1 MSEARPETRCH
12 RRSAD
17 DAQPDWQLL
26 PSPVLV
32 LTTAGDATAVN
43 CAFNDLTGLAAEA
56 ACGAGWRSVLGAEA
70 LAPLHEALAARRDFR
85 LQLALRRVG
94 SAAAAETWVDCSARW
109 LPLAERY
116 LCQLHDVSAVRM
128 AEAGAREQA
137 QQLRLVANSVPAL
150 MALYAADDYRCL
162 FANAGYAKTF
172 GHTEQ
177 SILGQTFEQIIGAD
191 AARMVKPFVDEV
203 HRHGRPTRYERQLTT
218 PQGRQW
224 IDVQMVP
231 HLAEDGKVLAAFV
244 LITDITRHREAER
257 TVRESEERLGKFM
270 QASVEGIV
278 FHKDGIVTDAN
289 PPILALMGYTL
300 DEIVGRKNLEFI
312 APEQVPK
319 VLEVMAS
326 GAETTYES
334 VLLHKD
340 GLRIP
345 VEFIVRTIE
354 RGGEKLRMT
363 IVRDLRDREAA
374 RSHIYHLAHHDAL
387 TGLLNRMAFMERL
400 EVLMGSGRSGDAEGA
415 LLFIDL
421 DQFKRVNDSLGHLA
435 GDVLLQTLAQR
446 LKQLLRGSD
455 LVARFGGD
463 EFLVLLPGALPLAD
477 VQEVA
482 RKVLVSFAAPL
493 LLEGRSISV
502 TPSVGIALYP
512 LHAGTPAEL
521 IRCAD
526 AAMYAAKQQG
536 RATQRC
542 YDPELGQRALAAL
555 ELESQLTQAVTRG
568 EFVLHYQPQV
578 RAGDGVLVG
587 AEALIRW
594 RHPTRGL
601 VEPDD
606 FIPLVEQHRLVM
618 PIGQWVLREAVRAA
632 RRWQSAGRALSVSV
646 NVSSLQ
652 FRDAGFGA
660 SVAQVLREEGLA
672 GEWLELEIT
681 ERMLMEDIDAV
692 SATLADLK
700 ALGVRIAIDDFGT
713 GYSSLG
719 RLNRL
724 PIDRIKIDRS
734 FVQGLP
740 DNTGH
745 AAIARAIVMLAQS
758 LGLATIAEGVETEA
772 QRDFLVALGCEQLQ
786 GQLFG
791 APRADDRF
799 AATVA

>member
-1 MSEARPETRCH
+1 MSDFQPD

-17 DAQPDWQLL
+17 ATQPDWHAL
-26 PSPVLV
+26 PTPVLV
-32 LTTAGDATAVN
+32 LTAGGDATAVN
-43 CAFNDLTGLAAEA
+43 TAFSEFAGLAADA
-56 ACGAGWRSVLGAEA
+56 ARGAGWRAVFGAAA
-70 LAPLHEALAARRDFR
+70 LAPLLQALAARRDFN
-85 LQLALRRVG
+85 LQLALRRGRGDAPEV
-94 SAAAAETWVDCSARW
+94 WVDCSARW
-109 LPLAERY
+109 LPPAERY
-116 LCQLHDVSAVRM
+116 LCQLHDVSAARQ

-137 QQLRLVANSVPAL
+137 QQLRLVANNVPAL
-150 MALYAADDYRCL
+150 IALYAADDYRCL
-162 FANAGYAKTF
+162 FANAGYAQTF
-172 GHTEQ
+172 GLTEQ
-177 SILGQTFEQIIGAD
+177 SILGRTFEQVIGSE
-191 AARMVKPFVDEV
+191 AARLIKPYVDEV
-203 HRHGRPTRYERQLTT
+203 HQGGRPARYERKLAT
-218 PQGRQW
+218 PQGTKW
-224 IDVQMVP
+224 IEVQMVP
-231 HLAEDGKVLAAFV
+231 HLGDDGKVLAAFV
-244 LITDITRHREAER
+244 LINDITRHREAER
-257 TVRESEERLGKFM
+257 AVRESEDRLGKFM

-278 FHKDGIVTDAN
+278 FHKDGVITDAN
-289 PPILALMGYTL
+289 PPILALTGHSL
-300 DEIVGRKNLEFI
+300 AEIIGRKNLEFI
-312 APEQVPK
+312 APEQIPK

-326 GAETTYES
+326 GAETAYES

-340 GLRIP
+340 GTRIP

-354 RGGEKLRMT
+354 RGGERLRMT

-374 RSHIYHLAHHDAL
+374 RSHIYHLAHHDPL

-400 EVLMGSGRSGDAEGA
+400 DSLMASGRAGDAEGA

-477 VQEVA
+477 VEEVA
-482 RKVLVSFAAPL
+482 HKILATFAAPL
-493 LLEGRSISV
+493 QLEGRSISV

-512 LHAGTPAEL
+512 LHAKTPADL

-526 AAMYAAKQQG
+526 AAMYQAKQQG
-536 RATQRC
+536 RATLRC
-542 YDPELGQRALAAL
+542 YDPELGARALAAI
-555 ELESQLTQAVTRG
+555 ELESQLTQAVARN

-578 RAGDGVLVG
+578 RASDGVVVG

-594 RHPTRGL
+594 QHPTRGL
-601 VEPDD
+601 VEPDH
-606 FIPLVEQHRLVM
+606 FIPVVEQQRLIV
-618 PIGQWVLREAVRAA
+618 PIGQWVLREAVRTA
-632 RRWQSAGRALSVSV
+632 RRWRDAGHALPVSV

-660 SVAQVLREEGLA
+660 SVAQVLREEGLG

-719 RLNRL
+719 RLHRL

-734 FVQGLP
+734 FVHDLP
-740 DNTGH
+740 ENTGH
-745 AAIARAIVMLAQS
+745 AAIARAIVMLAKS
-758 LGLATIAEGVETEA
+758 LGLTTIAEGVETAA
-772 QRDFLVALGCEQLQ
+772 QRDFLVALGCEELQ
-786 GQLFG
+786 GLLFG
-791 APRADDRF
+791 APQPGHPLAAD
-799 AATVA
+799 AA